1 MLMFLRISLWLFSF
15 WGLQKGIQRLGKIDS
30 QLSYF
35 FTACSIILC
44 LYFGAYLQALAIVA
58 YFLLISG
65 ILLGILAFL
74 DRKNT
79 MLITFSVESSLLFI
93 YFMILVSVLWKTN
106 LVHYDNFS
114 HWATIV
120 KFLVTQNRLPDSMDT
135 IISFTSYPMGS
146 ALFLYYT
153 TKFIGYYEPIL
164 LISQAFLIFTCFYA
178 FFACLKDRT
187 RTLFIM
193 ILFTGIVSFNY
204 FNIAIR
210 MDNLLVD
217 FLLPIIA
224 LASISGLSVLR
235 SRPIMQA
242 IYFVATVGV
251 LGIIKNSAIFFVILV
266 AGYYL
271 YLHLTKESTCST
283 RTYTVLHFL
292 LPVIA
297 AVLPSRLWSWHVSHH
312 FTQSKHQVNLSEYQ
326 QLFQEKDASIRST
339 IHEKFLHT
347 VFSFDTLSTQGI
359 ILTFALLIISYFVI
373 RLYLKRQTHLLRWI
387 VIEALIV
394 IFYYLGIY
402 AMFLFSM
409 PTQEAIVLAGFERYA
424 SSIVFF
430 CLGSSLFVL
439 IRTFDDLLY
448 EPVFAKRTYRSFA
461 SLKSKQLYQISTL
474 LLVFCSLLLIL
485 SETNG
490 ILFTNKTYDTTIPGQ
505 FQAIN
510 ADTME
515 LNQSRY
521 LVVSA
526 DKSSVDSYLVQSV
539 GKYTLFS
546 PNVEARENFIMD
558 DKEFNALL
566 SQYDYIVLLDD
577 HYTFNKMIEK
587 LINHPL
593 QPGVYPVTKLL
604 TK

>member
-15 WGLQKGIQRLGKIDS
+15 WGLQKGIQRFGKIDS
-30 QLSYF
+30 RLSYF
-35 FTACSIILC
+35 FTTCFIVLC
-44 LYFGAYLQALAIVA
+44 LYIGAYLQALAIIA
-58 YFLLISG
+58 YVLWCGG
-65 ILLGILAFL
+65 ILLGIVAIFN
-74 DRKNT
+74 RKRT
-79 MLITFSVESSLLFI
+79 RLVTFSIDNSLLLI
-93 YFMILVSVLWKTN
+93 YFVILASVLWKTN

-120 KFLVTQNRLPDSMDT
+120 KFLVTQDRLPDSMDT

-153 TKFIGYYEPIL
+153 TKFIGYYEPVL
-164 LISQAFLIFTCFYA
+164 LISQAIFIFTCFYA
-178 FFACLKDRT
+178 CFACLKDRT
-187 RTLFIM
+187 RTLFSM
-193 ILFTGIVSFNY
+193 ILFTGIVGFNY

-217 FLLPIIA
+217 FLLPLIA
-224 LASISGLSVLR
+224 LASIAGVSALR
-235 SRPIMQA
+235 SRPLAQA
-242 IYFVATVGV
+242 IYFIITVSV
-251 LGIIKNSAIFFVILV
+251 LGIIKNSAIFFVIIV
-266 AGYYL
+266 ATYYL
-271 YLHLTKESTCST
+271 YLHLTKETTCSSRIKT
-283 RTYTVLHFL
+283 ILH
-292 LPVIA
+292 V
-297 AVLPSRLWSWHVSHH
+297 VLPIILATIPARMWSWHVSRH
-312 FTQSKHQVNLSEYQ
+312 FTQSKHQVSLSEYQ

-339 IHEKFLHT
+339 IHDKFLQT
-347 VFSFDTLSTQGI
+347 VFSLDTLSTQGI
-359 ILTFALLIISYFVI
+359 ILTFALLIISYLVI
-373 RLYLKRQTHLLRWI
+373 RLYLKRQTHLIRWI

-439 IRTFDDLLY
+439 VRTFDDLLY

-490 ILFTNKTYDTTIPGQ
+490 ILFTNKTYTHTIPGQ
-505 FQAIN
+505 FQAI
-510 ADTME
+510 DSETMT

-526 DKSSVDSYLVQSV
+526 DKEAVDSYLVQSV
-539 GKYTLFS
+539 GKYALFS
-546 PNVEARENFIMD
+546 PNVDAREDFIMD
-558 DKEFNALL
+558 DSAFKALL
-566 SQYDYIVLLDD
+566 KQYDYIVLLDD
-577 HYTFNKMIEK
+577 HYTFNKMIGK
-587 LINHPL
+587 LIGHPL
-593 QPGVYPVTKLL
+593 KPGIYPVTKLL
-604 TK
+604 TP